1 MSHRLNGRKTPG
13 ITKVEGKDALQVL
26 NPELAAPL
34 TAALEAVARDDLP
47 GAMKHFGRCAEIDP
61 LNQAVLYFGS
71 EAAQKAY
78 FARKFSE
85 PPAPPEKLE
94 QWRNAAFTLTIACSE
109 ARPDDPVAMHNVG
122 RFLDDELAPDYAIP
136 WYEKA
141 LQMDR
146 TQVESWA
153 NLGTCHATLGDMA
166 KAELCWSKAVAFEA
180 KNASGL
186 MSQGYIWLRR
196 GDYLRGWKALNA
208 RWMDPSFTGNYGRKD
223 LGGQPWTGQPLKK
236 SDTLFLHGEQG
247 LGDHV
252 QFARYIPAL
261 LERKIRV
268 VGLETRGPLKRWF
281 EEALGETPVVVYERD
296 KDTLPG
302 FTHHAP
308 LMSLP
313 GLLGMED
320 LPPSLAPAV
329 KSAPL
334 MQSAAR
340 RIGLTWKGA
349 VGNGVDAI
357 RSIPDDLLRHLA
369 DIPGVTWIPLQFDP
383 SGTADLTARSWLG
396 KHVEAAPVYGN
407 VYELGQIMAGLD
419 MVVTVDTLNAH
430 ISGSLG
436 VPTLMLHRYSP
447 EWRWRVE
454 GDWAPWY
461 PSATHLKCPT
471 PGDWTSLL
479 RGVADRLRSGASAS
493 SCPPPATD

>member
-1 MSHRLNGRKTPG
+1 MTARLNGHRG
-13 ITKVEGKDALQVL
+13 VTKVEGRDALQVL
-26 NPELAAPL
+26 NPELGPPL
-34 TAALEAVARDDLP
+34 AKALEAVQNDDLNL
-47 GAMKHFGRCAEIDP
+47 AMTYFGRCAEIDP
-61 LNQAVLYFGS
+61 CNQAVLYFGS

-78 FARKFSE
+78 FARKFSD

-94 QWRNAAFTLTIACSE
+94 QWRNAAFTLTLACSE
-109 ARPDDPVAMHNVG
+109 ARPDDAVAMHNVG
-122 RFLDDELAPDYAIP
+122 RFLDDELAPAHAIA

-141 LQMDR
+141 LVLDP

-153 NLGTCHATLGDMA
+153 NLGTCHATLGRMDH
-166 KAELCWSKAVAFEA
+166 AERCWSRAVGFEA

-208 RWMDPSFTGNYGRKD
+208 RWLDPAFKGSYGRKD

-252 QFARYIPAL
+252 QFARYIPEL
-261 LERKIRV
+261 LSRGIKV

-281 EEALGETPVVVYERD
+281 EQALAETPVVVYERD

-313 GLLGMED
+313 GLLGMEE
-320 LPPSLAPAV
+320 LPPSLAPSVPRGTIATV
-329 KSAPL
+329 GG
-334 MQSAAR
+334 QR

-369 DIPGVTWIPLQFDP
+369 DISGVTWVPLMYDS

-396 KHVEAAPVYGN
+396 KNVEASPTYGN

-419 MVVTVDTLNAH
+419 MVVTVDTLCGH

-436 VPTLMLHRYSP
+436 IPTLMLHRYSP

-454 GDWAPWY
+454 GDWGPWY
-461 PSATHLKCPT
+461 ENMTHLKCPT

-479 RGVADRLRSGASAS
+479 QGVADRLCAGASAS
-493 SCPPPATD
+493 SCLPPATD